1 MNMSMNHFL
10 FRGYK
15 VCYAEAGQG
24 EPLVF
29 LHNGGND
36 HRVWEHQFAH
46 FAATRHVVA
55 LDHLGF
61 GASDKPR
68 LEYTLPLYIDMIARF
83 VAELGPVPVDL
94 VGHCLGGSMALG
106 FTLQAPERVRSLVLC
121 HVYTEQT
128 LLAGPV
134 GATYQFYNRH
144 RRLRDLQGWW
154 LNRTG
159 LPRKQSDQILG
170 SQYGAAPPDDPEF
183 GEYIHHLY
191 NRRGQMRTLYNLLS
205 NAASF
210 GALDRCA
217 RPPGM
222 PPVYLFWGRSNQVL
236 PVKSG
241 EELCRHLQ
249 PDRFEVFDGGGHL
262 LMREQPD
269 LINQRIASFLAQC
282 ATPPPVAAA
291 SV

>member
-1 MNMSMNHFL
+1 MSMNHFL

-15 VCYAEAGQG
+15 VCYEEAGQG

-46 FAATRHVVA
+46 FATTRRVFA

-68 LEYTLPLYIDMIARF
+68 LEYTLPLYADMIAQF
-83 VAELGPVPVDL
+83 VAELGPGPVDL
-94 VGHCLGGSMALG
+94 VGHCMGGSMALA

-134 GATYQFYNRH
+134 GPTYLYYARH
-144 RRLRDLQGWW
+144 RRLRDLLGWW
-154 LNRTG
+154 LDRTG
-159 LPRKQSDQILG
+159 LPRKQSTQILG
-170 SQYGAAPPDDPEF
+170 SQFGDAPPHDPEF
-183 GEYIHHLY
+183 AEYIHRLY
-191 NRRGQMRTLYNLLS
+191 NRRGQMRTLHNVLS

-210 GALDRCA
+210 GALDELV
-217 RPPGM
+217 RPLGM

-241 EELCRHLQ
+241 EELCRRLQ
-249 PDRFEVFDGGGHL
+249 PERFEIFDGGGHL

-269 LINQRIASFLAQC
+269 LINQRIESFLTQS
-282 ATPPPVAAA
+282 ATLRPVAAG

>member
-1 MNMSMNHFL
+1 MNHFL
-10 FRGYK
+10 FRGHK
-15 VCYAEAGQG
+15 VCYEEAGQG

-46 FAATRHVVA
+46 FATTRRVFA

-68 LEYTLPLYIDMIARF
+68 LEYTLPLYADMVAQF
-83 VAELGPVPVDL
+83 VAGLGLAPVDL
-94 VGHCLGGSMALG
+94 VGHCMGGSMALA

-134 GATYQFYNRH
+134 GPTYQYYDRH
-144 RRLRDLQGWW
+144 RRLRDLLGWW
-154 LNRTG
+154 LDRTG
-159 LPRKQSDQILG
+159 LPLKESTKILG
-170 SQYGAAPPDDPEF
+170 SQYGDTPPDDPEF
-183 GEYIHHLY
+183 AAYIHRLY
-191 NRRGQMRTLYNLLS
+191 NRPGQMRTLYNVLS

-210 GALDRCA
+210 GALDEITRTPA
-217 RPPGM
+217 M
-222 PPVYLFWGRSNQVL
+222 PPVYVFWGRSNHVL

-241 EELCRHLQ
+241 EELCRRLQ
-249 PDRFEVFDGGGHL
+249 PDRFEIFDGGGHL

-269 LINQRIASFLAQC
+269 LISQRIESFLGQF
-282 ATPPPVAAA
+282 ATPRPVVAA